1 MAKEGPSLV
10 NLHLVSEQHR
20 LTQPQVDALVA
31 RLEAAMAELGLAPD
45 VEMALVLAD
54 DDLLADLNTRYRGKS
69 GPTDV
74 LSFPADSADALPGEP
89 APLGDV
95 LISLAQAEANAS
107 VAGHGLDAEL
117 ALLAVHGLLH
127 LLGHEDESD
136 DGAEA
141 MVREEVRLGVRTGI

>member
-1 MAKEGPSLV
+1 MV
-10 NLHLVSEQHR
+10 NLHLVSERQG
-20 LTQPQVDALVA
+20 LEQPQVDALVG
-31 RLEAAMAELGLAPD
+31 RLEAVMAELGLAPD

-74 LSFPADSADALPGEP
+74 LSFPVDPADALPGEP
-89 APLGDV
+89 PQLGDV
-95 LISLAQAEANAS
+95 LISLAQADANATA
-107 VAGHGLDAEL
+107 AGHGLDAEL

-136 DGAEA
+136 EGAEA
-141 MVREEVRLGVRTGI
+141 MVREEVRLGVRAGG